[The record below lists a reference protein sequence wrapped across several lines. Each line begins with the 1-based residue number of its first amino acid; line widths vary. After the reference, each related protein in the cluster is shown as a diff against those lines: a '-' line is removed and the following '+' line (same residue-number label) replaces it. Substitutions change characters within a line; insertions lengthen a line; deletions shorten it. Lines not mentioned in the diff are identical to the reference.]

1 MILCEK
7 ILLEIWH
14 RNLNKEGTWG
24 NLLEQLIHA
33 IPSMGEEIQKAQKM
47 SLGIDVDFY
56 ERLWLQFVIDE
67 VPIYNLLKQQ
77 AILSILKMK

>member
-47 SLGIDVDFY
+47 SLGIDIDFY

-67 VPIYNLLKQQ
+67 VQFAECNKQYYRF
-77 AILSILKMK
+77 

>member
-1 MILCEK
+1 
-7 ILLEIWH
+7 
-14 RNLNKEGTWG
+14 
-24 NLLEQLIHA
+24 
-33 IPSMGEEIQKAQKM
+33 MGEEIQKAQKM
-47 SLGIDVDFY
+47 SLGIDIDFY